1 MKTPL
6 ILACLLSAIPG
17 FADEGMWPFN
27 QFPKDAVAR
36 DHKFDVTPDFLDRLR
51 LASVRLSGG
60 GSGSFVSPNGLLL
73 TNQHLVATCLRQ
85 HNDLQN
91 GFYAAS
97 QTAELTCPGLEAGVL
112 LSVEDVTNQV
122 RPSDQEKQSIQQRNA
137 AIAKVEKS
145 CAAKSANLCTVVT
158 LFSGGRYDL
167 YQYKTYSDLRLVFAP
182 EYELAFFGR
191 ERDSI
196 TYLRYG
202 LDVAFLRAYE
212 NGRPAAT
219 PHFFKW
225 STDAPREDD
234 LVLAVGNPAPTSRL
248 ATAAQLA
255 FYRDTELPLGIR
267 RLQTLVGLVNALPES
282 AEKQAV
288 MTALLAS
295 YKTTAGKLIG
305 LRDDRLI
312 ARKTNFEGKIRRAV
326 QASKAGTEGTKIW
339 DEVAT
344 AYRNWTPYERP
355 YQVLEADPAPG
366 STLFRMARRIVRGED
381 PGTGAVNE
389 QLEITVLTQYLEE
402 LRNLGDKEAPQKA
415 IFEGRM
421 PRQAAEAYV
430 KTSKLGDP
438 AARHPADLR
447 SSEDGMIHLA
457 MLLDGPARKLAKKHE
472 ELIGALET
480 SAAEKIAQYRFK
492 LFGAA
497 DYPDATG
504 TPRVEFGIV
513 KGYVDRAGVSMPY
526 ASTFGGLFYRKDN
539 QGPWLVPQRWVDLKP
554 RLNLALPLDF
564 VSTCDIGGG
573 DYGSP
578 TVNRA
583 GELVGVTFDGNLE
596 SLPDLYLYTNEQA
609 RAVHVSTVGIAESL
623 EKVYGASALLQE
635 LGAVT
640 ALSQSARVERRTS
653 GRLRQSH

>member
-1 MKTPL
+1 
-6 ILACLLSAIPG
+6 
-17 FADEGMWPFN
+17 MWPFN
-27 QFPKDAVAR
+27 QFPKDVVAKDR
-36 DHKFDVTPDFLDRLR
+36 KFDVTPDFLDRLR

-73 TNQHLVATCLRQ
+73 TNQHLVAPCLRQ

-91 GFYAAS
+91 GFYAAAQS
-97 QTAELTCPGLEAGVL
+97 AELKCPGIEAEVL
-112 LSVEDVTNQV
+112 LSVEDVTGQV
-122 RPSDQEKQSIQQRNA
+122 RGAAEKQSIQQRNA
-137 AIAKVEKS
+137 VIARVEKE
-145 CAAKSANLCTVVT
+145 CAAKSGNRCAVVT

-167 YQYKTYSDLRLVFAP
+167 YRYKVYADLRLVFAP

-212 NGRPAAT
+212 NDKPVET
-219 PHFFKW
+219 PHYFKW

-234 LVLAVGNPAPTSRL
+234 LVLAVGNPAATARL

-255 FYRDTELPLGIR
+255 FYRDSRLPLTVR
-267 RLQTLVGLVNALPES
+267 RLQTAIGLVNAAPES

-288 MTALLAS
+288 LTDLLAQ
-295 YKTTAGKLIG
+295 YKITAGKLIG

-312 ARKTNFEGKIRRAV
+312 ARKTNFEGKIKRAV
-326 QASKAGTEGTKIW
+326 QASKAGTDGTKIW
-339 DEVAT
+339 DEVAA
-344 AYRNWTPYERP
+344 AYKSWTPFERP
-355 YQVLEADPAPG
+355 YQILESDPAPG

-389 QLEITVLTQYLEE
+389 QLEIAVLTQYLEE

-415 IFEGRM
+415 IFAGRT

-430 KTSKLGDP
+430 RTSKLSDP
-438 AARHPADLR
+438 AARHIADVR
-447 SSEDGMIHLA
+447 NSEDGMIRLA
-457 MLLDGPARKLAKKHE
+457 MLLDAPGRKLAKKRDDV
-472 ELIGALET
+472 IGTLET

-492 LFGAA
+492 LFGSA

-504 TPRVEFGIV
+504 TPRVEFGVV
-513 KGYVDRAGVSMPY
+513 KGYIDRAGVSMPY
-526 ASTFGGLFYRKDN
+526 ASTFGGLFYRKEN
-539 QGPWLVPQRWVDLKP
+539 QGPWLVPQRWVD
-554 RLNLALPLDF
+554 RQAQLNLALPLNF

-578 TVNRA
+578 VVNRT
-583 GELVGVTFDGNLE
+583 GDLVGVTFDGNLE
-596 SLPDLYLYTNEQA
+596 SLPDIYLYTNEQA
-609 RAVHVSTVGIAESL
+609 RAVHVSTVGIVESL
-623 EKVYGASALLQE
+623 EKVYGASALLKE
-635 LGAVT
+635 LGAATV
-640 ALSQSARVERRTS
+640 LS
-653 GRLRQSH
+653 